1 MQYEIKF
8 TLYPIHIAI
17 IYLLF
22 LTAAEIITALIDPWM
37 GISFHAV
44 LLAVMLLHTAVTWH
58 DPSRRFLI
66 SLTFAPMIRILS
78 LSLPLA
84 TFPLVYWFLI
94 TSIPLFIALL
104 LIVRTLQF
112 SADYV
117 GLNMRKGLVQLLIMP
132 TGVLFGVVEYYILK
146 PEPLISPFNWG
157 GIIVASL
164 ILLVSTGFF
173 EEVAFRGIMQSTAL
187 ETLGR
192 FGIVYIALIFA
203 VLHIGYQSLI
213 DVIFVFAVG
222 LFFGWVVKKT
232 GSIAGVTVSHGITN
246 SVLFLVMP
254 FVVAAGSPVEQ
265 QAVAL
270 AQSENLALTEPLAP
284 DQGADHA
291 ELTTSGTATP
301 QQGRTAAP
309 TATAFSANPA
319 SATLTSTFTATL
331 TASVAPS
338 VPPTV
343 ASTVAPTQTP
353 LFTATK
359 TPAPTATF
367 TATPAPALLALIP
380 QDGAVAKGAL
390 VFEWQTERV
399 LQAEQRFEVVF
410 WKAGQDPLLDGI
422 GFGVRDGGTR
432 VQLNLRELD
441 LVMGAQFEP
450 GEYLW
455 GVLLVQKEPGY
466 QRLEYLGGGNRIVYE
481 Y

>member
-22 LTAAEIITALIDPWM
+22 LTVAELITALVDPWV
-37 GISFHAV
+37 GITFHAV
-44 LLAVMLLHTAVTWH
+44 LLGVMLLHTAVTWH

-104 LIVRTLQF
+104 LIVRTLEF

-117 GLNMRKGLVQLLIMP
+117 GLNMRRGLVQLLIMP
-132 TGVLFGVVEYYILK
+132 TGLLFGVVEYYILK
-146 PEPLISPFNWG
+146 PEPLITPFNWG
-157 GIIVASL
+157 GIVVAAL

-173 EEVAFRGIMQSTAL
+173 EEVAFRGIMQTTAL

-192 FGIVYIALIFA
+192 FGLVYIALIFA

-213 DVIFVFAVG
+213 DVIFVFGVG

-232 GSIAGVTVSHGITN
+232 GSIAGVTVSHGLTN
-246 SVLFLVMP
+246 GVLFLVMP

-270 AQSENLALTEPLAP
+270 AQEDPALTVPVDAGQDVALTRVAP
-284 DQGADHA
+284 SSTAA
-291 ELTTSGTATP
+291 EATP
-301 QQGRTAAP
+301 AGVTVSAAAGAASTPPVATTAA
-309 TATAFSANPA
+309 AANRVTQLPP
-319 SATLTSTFTATL
+319 
-331 TASVAPS
+331 TASV
-338 VPPTV
+338 
-343 ASTVAPTQTP
+343 
-353 LFTATK
+353 
-359 TPAPTATF
+359 
-367 TATPAPALLALIP
+367 TATPAPSLSTLIP

-390 VFEWQTERV
+390 VFEWQTDRV
-399 LQAEQRFEVVF
+399 LAANQRYEVVF
-410 WKAGQDPLLDGI
+410 WKPNQEPLRDGV
-422 GFGVRDGGTR
+422 GFAVRDSTAR
-432 VQLNLRELD
+432 VQINLRELD
-441 LVMGAQFEP
+441 FVMGAQFEP

-455 GVLLVQKEPGY
+455 GVLLVQKEPNY
-466 QRLEYLGGGNRIVYE
+466 QRLEYLGGGTRIVYA

>member
-17 IYLLF
+17 IYLGF
-22 LTAAEIITALIDPWM
+22 LTAAELITALVDPWV

-104 LIVRTLQF
+104 LIVRTLEF

-117 GLNMRKGLVQLLIMP
+117 GLNMRRGLVQLLIMP
-132 TGVLFGVVEYYILK
+132 TGLLFGVVEYYILK

-157 GIIVASL
+157 GIVVAAL

-173 EEVAFRGIMQSTAL
+173 EEIAFRGIMQTTAL

-192 FGIVYIALIFA
+192 FGLVYIALIFA

-213 DVIFVFAVG
+213 DVIFVFGVG

-270 AQSENLALTEPLAP
+270 AQSESIALNAP
-284 DQGADHA
+284 IDAGQAA
-291 ELTTSGTATP
+291 FIATATP
-301 QQGRTAAP
+301 QRDAATAKPMLAIVQTTTQTSTATVVA
-309 TATAFSANPA
+309 TATAASTATALPITTATVAPA
-319 SATLTSTFTATL
+319 QTTFTA
-331 TASVAPS
+331 
-338 VPPTV
+338 
-343 ASTVAPTQTP
+343 ST
-353 LFTATK
+353 F
-359 TPAPTATF
+359 TPAPTATW
-367 TATPAPALLALIP
+367 TVTPLPPFSALLP
-380 QDGAVAKGAL
+380 KDGAAAKGAL
-390 VFEWQTERV
+390 VFEWQTDRV
-399 LQAEQRFEVVF
+399 LAADQRYEVVF
-410 WKAGQDPLLDGI
+410 WQPGQDAL
-422 GFGVRDGGTR
+422 RDGVGYAVRENSTR
-432 VQLNLRELD
+432 VQINLRELD
-441 LVMGAQFEP
+441 FVMGAQFEP

-455 GVLLVQKEPGY
+455 GVLLVQKEPNY
-466 QRLEYLGGGNRIVYE
+466 RRLEYLGGGNRIVYE